1 VVAAD
6 GIVSVV
12 GVGAGVGDGVGA
24 GVGVGVVGVGVGVTD
39 GVVDPDDAGVPVD
52 TFAAGEATVLAVL
65 AGVVEPPPQ
74 AASEAAAM
82 SGTSALYQFFRK
94 LPPIELQS
102 RDEVAD
108 LRSSY
113 SQIYRE
119 ARLRPIG
126 ERPQFGFIPTKVGLR
141 KDSDGSKDLT

>member
-1 VVAAD
+1 VLP
-6 GIVSVV
+6 
-12 GVGAGVGDGVGA
+12 AGVGDGA
-24 GVGVGVVGVGVGVTD
+24 GDGVGVGVGVGPGAGATD
-39 GVVDPDDAGVPVD
+39 TEGGPVD
-52 TFAAGEATVLAVL
+52 TLAAGEATVLAVL
-65 AGVVEPPPQ
+65 VGVVEPPPQ

-94 LPPIELQS
+94 LPPIELKS

-119 ARLRPIG
+119 ARLCPIG
-126 ERPQFGFIPTKVGLR
+126 ERPQFGSICTKVRLR
-141 KDSDGSKDLT
+141 KDRGALKGLT